1 MISRVL
7 LADDSPH
14 AQRIGARILIEEG
27 FEVELAADGQLV
39 YPALDR
45 FSPDVVIVDVFLPNR
60 SGYEICHWIKT
71 NPRHQGIRVVLT
83 AGLLEPFSE
92 AQARAAGC
100 DAIIKK
106 PFEAS
111 EVLNTI
117 RPLAQAAQ
125 FSRGL
130 FAADVETQATPISRP
145 THVPSAVAKPE
156 IDPERIRAAVTLALE
171 ASMPTIIKEV
181 SERVL
186 IALGH

>member
-45 FSPDVVIVDVFLPNR
+45 FSPDVVIADVFLPNR

-71 NPRHQGIRVVLT
+71 NPRHRAIRVVLT
-83 AGLLEPFSE
+83 AGLLEPFNE

-117 RPLAQAAQ
+117 RPLAEAAQ
-125 FSRGL
+125 FARGL
-130 FAADVETQATPISRP
+130 FASELETRMTPISRSAP
-145 THVPSAVAKPE
+145 TAAAVVRPE
-156 IDPERIRAAVTLALE
+156 VDPERIRAAVTLALE
-171 ASMPTIIKEV
+171 ASLPTIIKEV

>member
-1 MISRVL
+1 M
-7 LADDSPH
+7 
-14 AQRIGARILIEEG
+14 
-27 FEVELAADGQLV
+27 

-45 FSPDVVIVDVFLPNR
+45 FSPDVVIADVFLPNR

-71 NPRHQGIRVVLT
+71 NPRHRAIRVVLT
-83 AGLLEPFSE
+83 AGLLEPFNE
-92 AQARAAGC
+92 AQAKAAGC

-117 RPLAQAAQ
+117 RPLAEAAQ
-125 FSRGL
+125 FARGL
-130 FAADVETQATPISRP
+130 FASELETRTTPISRP
-145 THVPSAVAKPE
+145 AHTATAVVRPE
-156 IDPERIRAAVTLALE
+156 VDPERIRAAVTLALE
-171 ASMPTIIKEV
+171 ASLPTIIKEV

>member
-1 MISRVL
+1 MIARVL

-14 AQRIGARILIEEG
+14 AQRIGARILAGEG
-27 FEVELAADGQLV
+27 FDVEQVSDGSAV

-45 FSPDVVIVDVFLPNR
+45 FSPDVVIADVFLPNR

-71 NPRHQGIRVVLT
+71 HPRHRAIRVVLK

-92 AQARAAGC
+92 SQAKAAGC

-111 EVLNTI
+111 EVLHTI
-117 RPLAQAAQ
+117 RPLAEAAQ
-125 FSRGL
+125 YSRGL
-130 FAADVETQATPISRP
+130 FAAELDLQVTPVSRFA
-145 THVPSAVAKPE
+145 PSANVAQPE
-156 IDPERIRAAVTLALE
+156 VDPERIRAAVTLALE

-181 SERVL
+181 TERVL

>member
-1 MISRVL
+1 LIARIL

-14 AQRIGARILIEEG
+14 AQRIGARILREEG
-27 FEVELAADGQLV
+27 FDVELATDGQDV
-39 YPALDR
+39 YPALDH
-45 FSPDVVIVDVFLPNR
+45 FCPDVVIADIFLPNR

-71 NPRHQGIRVVLT
+71 NPRHQAIRVVLT
-83 AGLLEPFSE
+83 AGLLEPFNE
-92 AQARAAGC
+92 AHARDAGC

-111 EVLNTI
+111 EVIHTI
-117 RPLAQAAQ
+117 RPLAEAAQ

-130 FAADVETQATPISRP
+130 FAADVYPQASPVPR
-145 THVPSAVAKPE
+145 HLPSANVARPE
-156 IDPERIRAAVTLALE
+156 VDPERIRAAVTLALE

-181 SERVL
+181 TERVL